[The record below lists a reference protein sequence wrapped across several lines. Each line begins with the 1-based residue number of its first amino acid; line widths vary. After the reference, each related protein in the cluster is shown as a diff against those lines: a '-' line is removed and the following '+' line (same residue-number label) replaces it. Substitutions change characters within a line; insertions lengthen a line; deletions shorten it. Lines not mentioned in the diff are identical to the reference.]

1 MILIRRPNSDEV
13 NMNLAQEVERLAK
26 LHAEGAITTE
36 EFTKAKS
43 QLLSAP
49 AFSKLFVKGI
59 RRESPRKFFGLPL
72 WAIAIGADW
81 ERGEIRGHAR
91 GIFAFGDIATG
102 WFAFGGLA
110 RGFVAFGGLAIG
122 LFAFGGFAIGI
133 LVAVGGGAIG
143 GLAVGGAAVG
153 GIAIGGG
160 ACGYYALGGGVIGV
174 HTVSGTHQDPAALD
188 FFQQYFP
195 WLTKGIMHTR

>member
-1 MILIRRPNSDEV
+1 M
-13 NMNLAQEVERLAK
+13 ERLAK
-26 LHAEGAITTE
+26 LHAEGALTTE
-36 EFTKAKS
+36 EFTRAKN

-49 AFSKLFVKGI
+49 AFSNLPVKAI
-59 RRESPRKFFGLPL
+59 RRESARKFCGLPL
-72 WAIAIGADW
+72 WAIAVGADW

-110 RGFVAFGGLAIG
+110 RGFFAFGGLAIG
-122 LFAFGGFAIGI
+122 LFAFGGLAIGI
-133 LVAVGGGAIG
+133 LVAVGGAAIG
-143 GLAVGGAAVG
+143 GLALGGGAVG

-160 ACGYYALGGGVIGV
+160 VCGYYALGGGAVGA
-174 HTVSGTHQDPAALD
+174 HTVSGAHQDPVALD

-195 WLTKGIMHTR
+195 WLTRGIMRTR